1 MSLSNTM
8 NDKVVPIVMK
18 FVNLKAVQA
27 LKDGMLYTLPL
38 NVIGSMFLLI
48 ACFPLEAFTN
58 FCANVFGPN
67 WNDPLFKVQN
77 GTMSIMALVAVMGM
91 AYVYAKNEGVEPF
104 SSAVLS
110 LSAFLIVTN
119 DWVEFTPEGATEAFQ
134 VGSVIPRDW
143 LGGKGMITAII
154 VSLVVAWAYSTMI
167 KKDITI
173 KMPEGVPQGV
183 VNGFSAMIPAAVIF
197 IGADIVYA
205 VFKFGF
211 NSSFVEIIYKI
222 VQQPLQMAS
231 DSPFGAFIIAF
242 FVPFLWFFGIH
253 GGVTVGGMVGS
264 LLTPNTAEN
273 AALQAAGTLDLA
285 HGAHIVTQ
293 QFYDNFINLAGSGQ
307 TLGLTIAML
316 LLAKSAQYR
325 QLGKLAIT
333 PNLFNINEPVLFGTP
348 IVLNPIMGVP
358 FILVPVV
365 NALLLYFTI
374 YFGILP
380 PMGGQLPPWTVPP
393 VLSGLI
399 IGGWKYA
406 VMQFVVIAVGALI
419 YFPFF
424 KKVDAMAYADEIKA
438 SSADVGVQA

>member
-110 LSAFLIVTN
+110 LSSFLIVTN